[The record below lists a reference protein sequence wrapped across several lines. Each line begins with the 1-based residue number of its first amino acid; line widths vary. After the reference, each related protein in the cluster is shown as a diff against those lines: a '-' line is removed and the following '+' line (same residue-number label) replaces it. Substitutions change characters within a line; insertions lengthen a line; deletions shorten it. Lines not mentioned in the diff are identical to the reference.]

1 MKTALFPGSFDPF
14 TIGHYDIV
22 LRSLALF
29 DNIVIGIG
37 INSNK
42 KYMFDLETRIAN
54 IKNVFADEPRVSVE
68 KYDGLT
74 IDFARQCG
82 ACCIVR
88 GIRTNSDFEYEQQL
102 AQINQ
107 TLSQQHIDTIFLCS
121 QPQHSMISSSF
132 VRELNKFGQDITP
145 FLPPQKDLKI

>member
-22 LRSLALF
+22 VRSLALF
-29 DNIVIGIG
+29 DNVVIGIG

-74 IDFARQCG
+74 MDFARQCG

-88 GIRTNSDFEYEQQL
+88 VVGAMTTPWLTERHGYDPTY
-102 AQINQ
+102 
-107 TLSQQHIDTIFLCS
+107 
-121 QPQHSMISSSF
+121 
-132 VRELNKFGQDITP
+132 RERKRLFP
-145 FLPPQKDLKI
+145 SY